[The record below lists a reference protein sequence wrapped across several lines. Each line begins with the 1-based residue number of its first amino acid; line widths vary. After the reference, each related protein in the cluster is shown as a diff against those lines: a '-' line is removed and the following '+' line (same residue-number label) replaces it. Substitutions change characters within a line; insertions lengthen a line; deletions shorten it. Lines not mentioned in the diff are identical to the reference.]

1 METIYRHLRYA
12 PSEIPH
18 RYGPNVHILAHPFLL
33 TVLARL
39 CHPRTI
45 QPEFSRLVALLY
57 RSLAVIV
64 ANAEFPRTVA
74 RSLTR
79 MKAHYEGEIID
90 PRTRVVCVNIARAGY
105 LPSQVCFETFC
116 EVLEPKNVRQ
126 DHLFMNRRHDGNG
139 RVVGVDFSGS
149 KVGGPVRGSILVVP
163 DPMGATGSS
172 LERALDHYATLGRVR
187 KAIAVHLIVT
197 PEYLR
202 RLRDRVTVYAIRLDR
217 GLSRRDVLATVPGTR
232 WAEEKGLNPR
242 DYIVP
247 GGGGFGELLSNAEV

>member
-1 METIYRHLRYA
+1 METIYRNLRYT
-12 PSEIPH
+12 PSEITH
-18 RYGPNVHILAHPFLL
+18 RYGQNVHILAHPFLL
-33 TVLARL
+33 SVLARL
-39 CHPRTI
+39 CHPKTI
-45 QPEFSRLVALLY
+45 QPELSRMVTLLY
-57 RSLAVIV
+57 RSLAAIV
-64 ANAEFPRTVA
+64 ANAEFPRTTV

-79 MKAHYEGEIID
+79 MEAHYEGEIID
-90 PRTRVVCVNIARAGY
+90 PKTRVVCVNIARAGY

-139 RVVGVDFSGS
+139 RVVGVDLSGS
-149 KVGGPVRGSILVVP
+149 KVGGPVNQSILVIP

-172 LERALDHYATLGRVR
+172 LEKALHHYSTLGQVR

-197 PEYLR
+197 PEYLKR
-202 RLRDRVTVYAIRLDR
+202 IGDRATVYAIRLDR
-217 GLSRRDVLATVPGTR
+217 GLSKRDVFSTVPGTR
-232 WAEEKGLNPR
+232 WSEEKGLDPK